1 MAQIISGKE
10 ISAQVYEE
18 LSVDLATLNAKG
30 VIPGLSV
37 ILVGENPASKVYV
50 GQKEKKCEELGIR
63 SIPHKL
69 PEATSE
75 AEVLAL
81 IEELNADPMVNG
93 LLVQLPLPDHIDEH
107 KVIAAVRPDK
117 DVDGFHPMN
126 VGALVVGNAMLE
138 PCTPAGCMVMLD
150 KTGVDI
156 KGKHAVVVGRSNI
169 VGKPVALMLLHRHAT
184 VTVCH
189 SRTRDLPGITRQADI
204 LVAAVGR
211 PNFVTGDMVKDG
223 VVVID
228 VGINRMDDG
237 KLIGDVEFATVE
249 PKASAITPV
258 PGGVGVMTIAMLMKN
273 TVTAA
278 RMAQGL
284 L

>member
-1 MAQIISGKE
+1 MAQIISGKD
-10 ISAQVYEE
+10 IAAQVYEE

-69 PEATSE
+69 PESASE

-107 KVIAAVRPDK
+107 KVIAAIRPDK

-126 VGALVVGNAMLE
+126 VGALVVGNAVLE
-138 PCTPAGCMVMLD
+138 PCTPAGCMVMLE
-150 KTGVDI
+150 KIGVDI

-189 SRTRDLPGITRQADI
+189 SRTVDLPGITRQADI

-211 PNFVTGDMVKDG
+211 PNFVTGDMVSDG

>member
-18 LSVDLATLNAKG
+18 LSVYLATLGAKG
-30 VIPGLSV
+30 VTPGLSV
-37 ILVGENPASKVYV
+37 ILVGENPGSMVYV
-50 GQKEKKCEELGIR
+50 RQKEKKCEELGIR

-69 PEATSE
+69 PESTSE

-107 KVIAAVRPDK
+107 KVIAAIRPDK

-126 VGALVVGNAMLE
+126 VGALVVGNAVLE

-150 KTGVDI
+150 KIGVDI

-189 SRTRDLPGITRQADI
+189 SRTVDLPGITRQADI

-211 PNFVTGDMVKDG
+211 PNFVTGDMVSDG

-278 RMAQGL
+278 KMAQGL

>member
-63 SIPHKL
+63 SIPHRL

-107 KVIAAVRPDK
+107 KVIAAIRPDK

-126 VGALVVGNAMLE
+126 VGALVVGNAVLE
-138 PCTPAGCMVMLD
+138 PCTPAGCMVMLE

-189 SRTRDLPGITRQADI
+189 SRTQDLPSITRQADI

-211 PNFVTGDMVKDG
+211 PNFVTGDMVSDG

>member
-1 MAQIISGKE
+1 MAQIISGKD

-69 PEATSE
+69 PESATE
-75 AEVLAL
+75 AEILAL

-107 KVIAAVRPDK
+107 KVITAIRPDK

-126 VGALVVGNAMLE
+126 VGALVVGNAVLE

-156 KGKHAVVVGRSNI
+156 KGMHAVVVGRSNI

-211 PNFVTGDMVKDG
+211 PNFVTGDMVSDG